1 MTRRKRKK
9 STRITFSKL
18 NRLNYLE
25 LTSRNLSTP
34 TPKSSQKAKNDAVFA
49 KANRRNF
56 SIRVPSR
63 ATIVRIVSKELDSP
77 VFLSRREVCAAKLL
91 TRVERGY
98 WFSGHVFRLAREI
111 RKARLYGYGATGVP
125 DGLLCHVR
133 FQFSLLPF
141 LSFRPFD
148 SCQLARGTWSIDNLF
163 HFSTF
168 RFFGEEFSFFFERRV
183 VSFVKES

>member
-18 NRLNYLE
+18 NPSNWHLE
-25 LTSRNLSTP
+25 IYQRQNRVKRP
-34 TPKSSQKAKNDAVFA
+34 KNDVVFA

-91 TRVERGY
+91 TRVERGC

-168 RFFGEEFSFFFERRV
+168 RFFGEEFSFERRV